1 MNKHLKLKG
10 VFSLFF
16 GFIVVA
22 GGYMWFIQTP
32 YFSLFKAWAEQNVI
46 TLSIFLVIVKVIGI
60 VIPPIPGGILTLGA
74 IPILGWWQA
83 YVLDF
88 TGAMIGSAI
97 AYYLG
102 KKYGNKLL
110 SKFFDQALIEKME
123 HTKIKKNRQIESV
136 FLLRFLFGS
145 TIVEIVCYAAGLL
158 KITFRNFMI
167 GSIISH
173 VVLGLPTYY
182 LANNLLEL
190 KNLWL
195 SAAILAVGIP
205 FVWKLKG
212 RYIEYME

>member
-1 MNKHLKLKG
+1 
-10 VFSLFF
+10 
-16 GFIVVA
+16 
-22 GGYMWFIQTP
+22 
-32 YFSLFKAWAEQNVI
+32 
-46 TLSIFLVIVKVIGI
+46 
-60 VIPPIPGGILTLGA
+60 
-74 IPILGWWQA
+74 
-83 YVLDF
+83 
-88 TGAMIGSAI
+88 
-97 AYYLG
+97 
-102 KKYGNKLL
+102 
-110 SKFFDQALIEKME
+110 ME